1 MSIFSERLKELRMEK
16 GISMTE
22 LAKEIGVSAIAVSRW
37 ERGLQIPN
45 VDYAV
50 TIAKFFNVS
59 ADYLLGLVDF

>member
-1 MSIFSERLKELRMEK
+1 MSNFAERLKELRIEK
-16 GISMTE
+16 RLSQE
-22 LAKEIGVSAIAVSRW
+22 EVAKSIGVSQAAIARW

-59 ADYLLGLVDF
+59 TDYLLGVVDY

>member
-37 ERGLQIPN
+37 ERGLQTPN
-45 VDYAV
+45 IDYAV
-50 TIAKFFNVS
+50 AIAKFFNVS